1 MTLDLVII
9 GVVVSLIVGVV
20 VSLIFM
26 WVLVEISKFLSE
38 NDRRR

>member
-9 GVVVSLIVGVV
+9 GVVVSLIFV
-20 VSLIFM
+20 
-26 WVLVEISKFLSE
+26 WVLVEISEFLSE

>member
-9 GVVVSLIVGVV
+9 GAVVSLVIV
-20 VSLIFM
+20 
-26 WVLVEISKFLSE
+26 WALVEISEFLSE

>member
-9 GVVVSLIVGVV
+9 GVVVSLIVV
-20 VSLIFM
+20 
-26 WVLVEISKFLSE
+26 WVLVEISEFLSE

>member
-9 GVVVSLIVGVV
+9 GAVVSLIVGVV
-20 VSLIFM
+20 VSLIFV
-26 WVLVEISKFLSE
+26 WVLVEISEFLSE